1 MTIPIPQSNCTLLPR
16 LYCPSRRCSR
26 PQRRNRGDEGDK
38 IRPGLFECTV
48 PTPVDKVT
56 WPKFAIKVWNM
67 LVVSQFIVIVIAIA
81 TIFTKNSCHCA
92 IAFNPSINIIIMYT
106 PYITNIRRTIQRPS
120 WLMPRKSSKK
130 DDDVTDSENDWTTLS
145 NRIVEEEDDWQKIL
159 LKKQDGSF
167 WSSFEPSADDAVM
180 STDRNDNNDGTKST
194 KQKIMDDDMI
204 ADMWIDQLQALA
216 SKEVEFNMQEADR
229 ADKVRQMEEYGFD
242 REIIQNALGVAMD
255 TTLEVM
261 DEVKGMQMYREESF
275 WDNVDLTT
283 VESHTQVEKDTETL
297 EPTRLQM
304 VYVDEHTCI
313 GCTNCAMIAQST
325 FFMHPEHGR
334 ARVFQQWGD
343 TDETIQIAIETC
355 PVDCIHY
362 VPYDELVSLEIDRR
376 NQNINFKARLVSQAE
391 NGNTLSHLS
400 GRGTNAYTAPQQ
412 ISGNMKSR
420 CNNCPSRGCRA
431 CPMYGVGKN
440 PAFEAAE
447 QLRKEKIKK
456 RQVQQQRERDEKS
469 IEL

>member
-1 MTIPIPQSNCTLLPR
+1 MLLPWTTATTMMMAIMVAVGPGR
-16 LYCPSRRCSR
+16 SIAWTPHAPITRRRQNWGCR
-26 PQRRNRGDEGDK
+26 MMDGNNNNNNNNNNEN
-38 IRPGLFECTV
+38 V
-48 PTPVDKVT
+48 VT
-56 WPKFAIKVWNM
+56 SISDN
-67 LVVSQFIVIVIAIA
+67 
-81 TIFTKNSCHCA
+81 NS
-92 IAFNPSINIIIMYT
+92 NSNIN
-106 PYITNIRRTIQRPS
+106 
-120 WLMPRKSSKK
+120 
-130 DDDVTDSENDWTTLS
+130 DSNDWTALS
-145 NRIVEEEDDWQKIL
+145 NGGGVVEDDWQKVL
-159 LKKQDGSF
+159 LQKQDGSF
-167 WSSFEPSADDAVM
+167 WSSFEPS
-180 STDRNDNNDGTKST
+180 
-194 KQKIMDDDMI
+194 MDDDLMDGSKSEATTTTASNDVMDDDQI
-204 ADMWIDQLQALA
+204 AEMWIDQIQALA

-255 TTLEVM
+255 TTLETINDVQ
-261 DEVKGMQMYREESF
+261 GMQMYREESF

-283 VESHTQVEKDTETL
+283 VESHSRVEKDTETL

-362 VPYDELVSLEIDRR
+362 VPYDELVALEIDRR
-376 NQNINFKARLVSQAE
+376 DQNINFKARLVSQAE
-391 NGNTLSHLS
+391 NGNTMSHLS
-400 GRGTNAYTAPQQ
+400 GRGSNAYTAPQQ

-420 CNNCPSRGCRA
+420 CNNCPSRGCRT

-447 QLRKEKIKK
+447 QLRKEKAKK
-456 RQVQQQRERDEKS
+456 RQVQAQRERDEKS

>member
-1 MTIPIPQSNCTLLPR
+1 MDGNNNNNNNNENVVTSSFDNNSN
-16 LYCPSRRCSR
+16 S
-26 PQRRNRGDEGDK
+26 N
-38 IRPGLFECTV
+38 
-48 PTPVDKVT
+48 
-56 WPKFAIKVWNM
+56 
-67 LVVSQFIVIVIAIA
+67 
-81 TIFTKNSCHCA
+81 
-92 IAFNPSINIIIMYT
+92 IN
-106 PYITNIRRTIQRPS
+106 
-120 WLMPRKSSKK
+120 
-130 DDDVTDSENDWTTLS
+130 DSNDWTALS
-145 NRIVEEEDDWQKIL
+145 NGGGVVEDDWQKVL
-159 LKKQDGSF
+159 LQKQDGSF
-167 WSSFEPSADDAVM
+167 WSSFEPS
-180 STDRNDNNDGTKST
+180 
-194 KQKIMDDDMI
+194 MDDDLMDGSKSEATTTTASNDVMDDDQI
-204 ADMWIDQLQALA
+204 AEMWIDQIQALA

-255 TTLEVM
+255 TTLETINDVQ
-261 DEVKGMQMYREESF
+261 GMQMYREESF

-283 VESHTQVEKDTETL
+283 VESHSRVEKDTETL

-362 VPYDELVSLEIDRR
+362 VPYDELVALEIDRR
-376 NQNINFKARLVSQAE
+376 DQNINFKARLVSQAE
-391 NGNTLSHLS
+391 NGNTMSHLS
-400 GRGTNAYTAPQQ
+400 GRGSNAYTAPQQ

-420 CNNCPSRGCRA
+420 CNNCPSRGCRT

-447 QLRKEKIKK
+447 QLRKEKATK
-456 RQVQQQRERDEKS
+456 RQVQAQRERDEKS

>member
-1 MTIPIPQSNCTLLPR
+1 MYSSRYTSTMTIPLPLLVSTTCNVR
-16 LYCPSRRCSR
+16 SHLYG
-26 PQRRNRGDEGDK
+26 PQR
-38 IRPGLFECTV
+38 L
-48 PTPVDKVT
+48 
-56 WPKFAIKVWNM
+56 
-67 LVVSQFIVIVIAIA
+67 
-81 TIFTKNSCHCA
+81 H
-92 IAFNPSINIIIMYT
+92 
-106 PYITNIRRTIQRPS
+106 IRRERPKNGAGDIHRQREHSILNEIWQKVLRIVMKKSILFLLIIHATTIIDATNGSHLISAFSPTNTRTQPPILVRTTS
-120 WLMPRKSSKK
+120 RGRTVRLVPRKSSNKNN
-130 DDDVTDSENDWTTLS
+130 DIYDMENNDWTTMS
-145 NRIVEEEDDWQKIL
+145 SGNTKGEDDWQKVL
-159 LKKQDGSF
+159 LQKQDGTF
-167 WSSFEPSADDAVM
+167 WSSFEPSVEEKDMIDTSDATN
-180 STDRNDNNDGTKST
+180 SSPNE
-194 KQKIMDDDMI
+194 IMDDDRV
-204 ADMWIDQLQALA
+204 AEMWLDQIQSLA

-255 TTLEVM
+255 TTLETL
-261 DEVKGMQMYREESF
+261 DEVKGMQNYREESF

-283 VESHTQVEKDTETL
+283 VESHTQVEKDSETL

-362 VPYDELVSLEIDRR
+362 VPYDELVSLEVDRR
-376 NQNINFKARLVSQAE
+376 GQNINFKARLVSQAE
-391 NGNTLSHLS
+391 NGNTMSHLS
-400 GRGTNAYTAPQQ
+400 GRGSNAYTAPQQ

-420 CNNCPSRGCRA
+420 CNNCPSRGCRT
-431 CPMYGVGKN
+431 CPMFGVGQN
-440 PAFEAAE
+440 PVFEAAE
-447 QLRKEKIKK
+447 QLRKEKKKK

>member
-1 MTIPIPQSNCTLLPR
+1 MSISLRLSQLCSPR
-16 LYCPSRRCSR
+16 TGKRR
-26 PQRRNRGDEGDK
+26 QRRRGDAGHGDIYRK
-38 IRPGLFECTV
+38 DVIITVNTAALLFQFTI
-48 PTPVDKVT
+48 TA
-56 WPKFAIKVWNM
+56 AIILYSKH
-67 LVVSQFIVIVIAIA
+67 VSQWTTAFTPATGTHTGGKVAIIGRGIQNA
-81 TIFTKNSCHCA
+81 FRLVPLTLHSSNKNND
-92 IAFNPSINIIIMYT
+92 IYDMEN
-106 PYITNIRRTIQRPS
+106 
-120 WLMPRKSSKK
+120 
-130 DDDVTDSENDWTTLS
+130 NDWTTLS
-145 NRIVEEEDDWQKIL
+145 SGSAEQEDDWQKVL
-159 LKKQDGSF
+159 LQKQDGSF
-167 WSSFEPSADDAVM
+167 WSSFEPSADD
-180 STDRNDNNDGTKST
+180 TETNGTKGCDTSKAT
-194 KQKIMDDDMI
+194 TNEIMDDDMI
-204 ADMWIDQLQALA
+204 AEMWIDQLQALA

-255 TTLEVM
+255 TTLETL
-261 DEVKGMQMYREESF
+261 DEVKGMQNYREESF
-275 WDNVDLTT
+275 WDDVDLTT
-283 VESHTQVEKDTETL
+283 VESHSRVEKDAETL

-376 NQNINFKARLVSQAE
+376 DQNINFKARLVSQAE

-400 GRGTNAYTAPQQ
+400 GRGPNAFTAPQR
-412 ISGNMKSR
+412 ISGNMKAR
-420 CNNCPSRGCRA
+420 CNNCPSRGCRT
-431 CPMYGVGKN
+431 CPMFGVGKN

-447 QLRKEKIKK
+447 QLRKEKMKK

>member
-1 MTIPIPQSNCTLLPR
+1 MDKLWYEVATLTMNSAIL
-16 LYCPSRRCSR
+16 S
-26 PQRRNRGDEGDK
+26 
-38 IRPGLFECTV
+38 III
-48 PTPVDKVT
+48 
-56 WPKFAIKVWNM
+56 FAITR
-67 LVVSQFIVIVIAIA
+67 IYAR
-81 TIFTKNSCHCA
+81 NSCYLYTA
-92 IAFNPSINIIIMYT
+92 AFTPATTITQFPIIVRS
-106 PYITNIRRTIQRPS
+106 P
-120 WLMPRKSSKK
+120 PRKSSNREN
-130 DDDVTDSENDWTTLS
+130 DVNDTENNDWTTLS
-145 NRIVEEEDDWQKIL
+145 SGSIEQEEDWQKVL
-159 LKKQDGSF
+159 LQKQDGSF
-167 WSSFEPSADDAVM
+167 WSSFEPSEDTEMIGNKDSDASKATINEV
-180 STDRNDNNDGTKST
+180 
-194 KQKIMDDDMI
+194 MDDDMM
-204 ADMWIDQLQALA
+204 AERWIDQLQALA

-255 TTLEVM
+255 TTLETL
-261 DEVKGMQMYREESF
+261 DEAKGMQNYREESF

-283 VESHTQVEKDTETL
+283 VESHTRVEKDTESL

-304 VYVDEHTCI
+304 VYVDEHSCI

-362 VPYDELVSLEIDRR
+362 IPYDELVSLEIDRR
-376 NQNINFKARLVSQAE
+376 DQNINSKARLVSQAE
-391 NGNTLSHLS
+391 NGNALSHLS
-400 GRGTNAYTAPQQ
+400 GRGPNAYTAPQQ

-420 CNNCPSRGCRA
+420 CNNCPSRGCRT

-440 PAFEAAE
+440 PAFETAE
-447 QLRKEKIKK
+447 LLRKEKAKK

-469 IEL
+469 IEM